1 MNPEDRLEELNKT
14 MAELQAEIASA
25 KADVA
30 VVKAKRVR
38 NPQTD
43 PSMDGGRNLQGNR
56 GTDGSLLTE
65 QEQQYAIE
73 VDGELVDYDFTGD
86 TVSDEAMT
94 RLREEEGITKV
105 PEGFHVMEDGTIMAD
120 DEMTDSATMSMAE
133 AMESLVMRSKGNYD
147 SFRDKGVIGAAAD
160 AAGMSR
166 VDFVMSPE
174 FQAVYGNKYDKD
186 AQPLEVRIDGDES
199 NLEGQALEDA
209 LDKKM
214 QESYD
219 MDINV
224 RKDSESAKMKA
235 GSTGM
240 QDRATPMKDNTPS
253 RSMGMTEDAGGTSSV
268 DTKDDFWKTEEGY
281 NKAMEMYGKKPAWV
295 KEPTMMFNPETQKY
309 EKIKEEDKEQYE
321 DLGISADIKS
331 MFG

>member
-1 MNPEDRLEELNKT
+1 MNPNELKLEELKQ
-14 MAELQAEIASA
+14 AEAQIKAEIARANAEVAQS
-25 KADVA
+25 KADEIQA
-30 VVKAKRVR
+30 GK
-38 NPQTD
+38 PTEE
-43 PSMDGGRNLQGNR
+43 SMLAYTRGMTGNR
-56 GTDGSLLTE
+56 DAEGSLIPAGQHL
-65 QEQQYAIE
+65 
-73 VDGELVDYDFTGD
+73 
-86 TVSDEAMT
+86 
-94 RLREEEGITKV
+94 
-105 PEGFHVMEDGTIMAD
+105 MEDGTLMAD
-120 DEMTDSATMSMAE
+120 DEMETETEASMSMEE
-133 AMESLVMRSKGNYD
+133 AMASLVMKSKGDYD
-147 SFRDKGVIGAAAD
+147 SYKDKGTIGEAAK

-166 VDFVMSPE
+166 VDFVMSKE

-186 AQPLEVRIDGDES
+186 AQPLEVNVTGDES
-199 NLEGQALEDA
+199 NREGYLYGQELEDA

-281 NKAMEMYGKKPAWV
+281 NKALEMFGKKPAWV
-295 KEPTMMFNPETQKY
+295 KEPTMMFNPTTQKY
-309 EKIKEEDKEQYE
+309 EKIKEEDKEQFE
-321 DLGISADIKS
+321 DLGISADIKR

>member
-1 MNPEDRLEELNKT
+1 
-14 MAELQAEIASA
+14 
-25 KADVA
+25 
-30 VVKAKRVR
+30 
-38 NPQTD
+38 
-43 PSMDGGRNLQGNR
+43 
-56 GTDGSLLTE
+56 
-65 QEQQYAIE
+65 
-73 VDGELVDYDFTGD
+73 
-86 TVSDEAMT
+86 
-94 RLREEEGITKV
+94 
-105 PEGFHVMEDGTIMAD
+105 MEDGTLMAD
-120 DEMTDSATMSMAE
+120 DEMETETEASMSMEE
-133 AMESLVMRSKGNYD
+133 AMASLVMKSKGDYD
-147 SFRDKGVIGAAAD
+147 SYKDKGTIGEAAK

-166 VDFVMSPE
+166 VDFVMSKE

-186 AQPLEVRIDGDES
+186 AQPLEVNVTGDES
-199 NLEGQALEDA
+199 NREGYLYGQELEDA

-219 MDINV
+219 MDINA
-224 RKDSESAKMKA
+224 RKDVESAKMRA

-240 QDRATPMKDNTPS
+240 QDRATPMKDDTPS

-321 DLGISADIKS
+321 DLGISCLLYTSPSPRDS
-331 MFG
+331 

>member
-14 MAELQAEIASA
+14 MAELQAELAKA

-56 GTDGSLLTE
+56 GADGTLLVEYDNTD
-65 QEQQYAIE
+65 
-73 VDGELVDYDFTGD
+73 TGLD
-86 TVSDEAMT
+86 MSDET
-94 RLREEEGITKV
+94 IIGPTEVVE
-105 PEGFHVMEDGTIMAD
+105 EGFHEMPDGTLMAD
-120 DEMTDSATMSMAE
+120 DEMTDEATMSMEDALSGLSV
-133 AMESLVMRSKGNYD
+133 MLKSLGDYD
-147 SFRDKGVIGAAAD
+147 AYKDKGAIGEVAD
-160 AAGMSR
+160 MVGMSR
-166 VDFVMSPE
+166 EDFVASKE
-174 FQAVYGNKYDKD
+174 FQSVYGNKYDKV
-186 AQPLEVRIDGDES
+186 AGPLEVTITGDES
-199 NLEGQALEDA
+199 NRLEGQELEDA

-240 QDRATPMKDNTPS
+240 QDRATPRKDETPS
-253 RSMGMTEDAGGTSSV
+253 RSMGMTQDEGGTSSV